1 MAVIMDN
8 GVLPASKDCAAEAIY
23 EGKVYTYDAYGR
35 MTVAT
40 SVSAT
45 AYAVAICSSY
55 KANGDAKTM
64 AAGEGHPF
72 AMLGSNM
79 LVHCYSANSETY
91 EVGAAVY
98 LAAVDGAVST
108 AATTTGTVCIGTY
121 EGMDHLVTTAEGD
134 LVAVRLDRAPG
145 ATA

>member
-1 MAVIMDN
+1 MAVILDN

-23 EGKVYTYDAYGR
+23 EGKVYTYNNAGR

-40 SVSAT
+40 DVSAT

-79 LVHCYSANSETY
+79 LVHCYSAISATY
-91 EVGAAVY
+91 AVGAAVY
-98 LAAVDGAVST
+98 LDAVDGAVST
-108 AATTTGTVCIGTY
+108 ATTTGTVCIGTY
-121 EGMDHLVTTAEGD
+121 EGIDDLVTTAVGD

>member
-1 MAVIMDN
+1 MAVILDN
-8 GVLPASKDCAAEAIY
+8 GVLPASKDCAAEVIY
-23 EGKVYTYDAYGR
+23 EGKVYTYDSSGR

-40 SVSAT
+40 NVSAT

-79 LVHCYSANSETY
+79 LVHCYSAISATY
-91 EVGAAVY
+91 AVGAAVY
-98 LAAVDGAVST
+98 LDAVDGAVST
-108 AATTTGTVCIGTY
+108 ASTTGTICIGTY
-121 EGMDHLVTTAEGD
+121 EGMDDLVTTAVGD

>member
-1 MAVIMDN
+1 MAVILDN

-23 EGKVYTYDAYGR
+23 EGKVYTYNSSGR

-40 SVSAT
+40 NVSAT
-45 AYAVAICSSY
+45 VYAVAICSSY

-79 LVHCYSANSETY
+79 LVHCYSANSQTY
-91 EVGAAVY
+91 TDGDPVY
-98 LAAVDGAVST
+98 LDTVDGAVST
-108 AATTTGTVCIGTY
+108 ASTTGTICIGTY
-121 EGMDHLVTTAEGD
+121 EGMSELKTTAAGD

>member
-23 EGKVYTYDAYGR
+23 EGKVYTYNSSGR

-40 SVSAT
+40 NVSAT

-64 AAGEGHPF
+64 TAGEGHPF

-79 LVHCYSANSETY
+79 LVHCYSAISATY
-91 EVGAAVY
+91 AVGAAVY
-98 LAAVDGAVST
+98 LDAVDGAVST
-108 AATTTGTVCIGTY
+108 ASTTGTICVGTY
-121 EGMDHLVTTAEGD
+121 EGMDDLVTTAAGD

>member
-1 MAVIMDN
+1 MAVILDN

-23 EGKVYTYDAYGR
+23 EGKVYTYNSSGR

-40 SVSAT
+40 DVSAT

-79 LVHCYSANSETY
+79 LVHCYSAISATY
-91 EVGAAVY
+91 AVGAAVY
-98 LAAVDGAVST
+98 LDAVDGAVST
-108 AATTTGTVCIGTY
+108 ASTTGTICIGTY
-121 EGMDHLVTTAEGD
+121 EGMDDLVTTAVGD

>member
-8 GVLPASKDCAAEAIY
+8 GVLPASKDCANEIIY
-23 EGKVYTYDAYGR
+23 EGKVYTYDNDGR
-35 MTVAT
+35 MTVT
-40 SVSAT
+40 TGVSAT

-79 LVHCYSANSETY
+79 LVHCYSANSATY
-91 EVGAAVY
+91 AVGAAVY
-98 LAAVDGAVST
+98 LAAVNGAVS
-108 AATTTGTVCIGTY
+108 ATSSSGTVCIGTY
-121 EGMDHLVTTAEGD
+121 EGIDDLVTTAEGD

>member
-23 EGKVYTYDAYGR
+23 EGKVYTYDSSGR

-40 SVSAT
+40 DVSAT

-91 EVGAAVY
+91 AVGAAVY
-98 LAAVDGAVST
+98 LDAVNGAVST
-108 AATTTGTVCIGTY
+108 ATTTGTVCIGTY
-121 EGMDHLVTTAEGD
+121 EGMDDLVTTAEGD

>member
-40 SVSAT
+40 NVSAT

-79 LVHCYSANSETY
+79 LVHCYSANSVTY

-98 LAAVDGAVST
+98 LDAVDGAVST
-108 AATTTGTVCIGTY
+108 ATTTGTVCIGTY
-121 EGMDHLVTTAEGD
+121 EGMDHLVTTAVGD

>member
-8 GVLPASKDCAAEAIY
+8 GVLPASKDCAAEVIY
-23 EGKVYTYDAYGR
+23 EGKVYTYNSSGR

-40 SVSAT
+40 NVSAT

-64 AAGEGHPF
+64 TAGEGHPF

-79 LVHCYSANSETY
+79 LVHCYSAISATY
-91 EVGAAVY
+91 AVGAAVY
-98 LAAVDGAVST
+98 LDAVDGAVST
-108 AATTTGTVCIGTY
+108 ATTTGTVCIGTY
-121 EGMDHLVTTAEGD
+121 EGMDDLVTTAVGD

>member
-8 GVLPASKDCAAEAIY
+8 GVLPASKDCAAEVIY

-40 SVSAT
+40 NVSAT

-79 LVHCYSANSETY
+79 LVHCYSANSVTY
-91 EVGAAVY
+91 AVGAAVY
-98 LAAVDGAVST
+98 LDAVDGAVST
-108 AATTTGTVCIGTY
+108 ATTTGAVCIGTY
-121 EGMDHLVTTAEGD
+121 EGIDDLVTTAVGD

>member
-1 MAVIMDN
+1 MAVILDN
-8 GVLPASKDCAAEAIY
+8 GVLPASKDCAAEVIY
-23 EGKVYTYDAYGR
+23 EGKVYTYNSSGR

-40 SVSAT
+40 NVSAT

-79 LVHCYSANSETY
+79 LVHCYSAISATY
-91 EVGAAVY
+91 AVGAAVY
-98 LAAVDGAVST
+98 LDAVDGAVST
-108 AATTTGTVCIGTY
+108 ATGSGTVCIGTY
-121 EGMDHLVTTAEGD
+121 EGMDDLVTTAVGD

>member
-8 GVLPASKDCAAEAIY
+8 GVLPASKDCAAEVIY
-23 EGKVYTYDAYGR
+23 EGKVYTYNSSGR

-40 SVSAT
+40 NVSAT

-64 AAGEGHPF
+64 TAGEGHPF

-79 LVHCYSANSETY
+79 LVHCYSAISATY
-91 EVGAAVY
+91 AVGAAVY
-98 LAAVDGAVST
+98 LDAVDGAVST
-108 AATTTGTVCIGTY
+108 ASTTGTICVGTY
-121 EGMDHLVTTAEGD
+121 EGMDDLVTTAAGD

>member
-8 GVLPASKDCAAEAIY
+8 GVLPASKDCAKEVIY
-23 EGKVYTYDAYGR
+23 EGKVYTYDSSGR

-40 SVSAT
+40 NVSAT

-79 LVHCYSANSETY
+79 LVHCYSANSVTY

-98 LAAVDGAVST
+98 LDAVDGAVN
-108 AATTTGTVCIGTY
+108 TTSSSGTVCIGTY
-121 EGMDHLVTTAEGD
+121 EGMDGLVTTAEGD

>member
-1 MAVIMDN
+1 MAVILDN
-8 GVLPASKDCAAEAIY
+8 GVLPVSKDCAAEVIY
-23 EGKVYTYDAYGR
+23 EGKVYKYDNSGR

-40 SVSAT
+40 DVSAT

-64 AAGEGHPF
+64 TAGEGHPF

-79 LVHCYSANSETY
+79 LVHCYSAISATY
-91 EVGAAVY
+91 AVGAAVY
-98 LAAVDGAVST
+98 LDAVNGAVST
-108 AATTTGTVCIGTY
+108 ATTTGTVCIGTY
-121 EGMDHLVTTAEGD
+121 EGMDGLVTIAVGD

>member
-8 GVLPASKDCAAEAIY
+8 GVLPASKDCANEVIY
-23 EGKVYTYDAYGR
+23 EGKVYKYDNDGR

-40 SVSAT
+40 DVSAT

-79 LVHCYSANSETY
+79 LVHCYSANSATY
-91 EVGAAVY
+91 AVGAAVY
-98 LAAVDGAVST
+98 LAAVDGAV
-108 AATTTGTVCIGTY
+108 TTTGTVCIGTY
-121 EGMDHLVTTAEGD
+121 EGMDGLVATAEGD

>member
-8 GVLPASKDCAAEAIY
+8 GVLPASKDCAAEVIY
-23 EGKVYTYDAYGR
+23 EGKVYKYNSSGR
-35 MTVAT
+35 MTVITGKTDLAQ
-40 SVSAT
+40 
-45 AYAVAICSSY
+45 AVAICSSY

-91 EVGAAVY
+91 TDGGIVY
-98 LAAVDGAVST
+98 LHDTVDGAV
-108 AATTTGTVCIGTY
+108 TTSSSSSVAIGTY
-121 EGMDHLVTTAEGD
+121 EGMNGLVTTAEGD
-134 LVAVRLDRAPG
+134 LVAVRLNRAPG
-145 ATA
+145 ALL

>member
-8 GVLPASKDCAAEAIY
+8 GMLPASKDCNAEIIY
-23 EGKVYTYDAYGR
+23 EGKVYTYDSDGR

-40 SVSAT
+40 DVSAT
-45 AYAVAICSSY
+45 AYGVAICSSY

-64 AAGEGHPF
+64 TDGEGHPF
-72 AMLGSNM
+72 AMIGSNM
-79 LVHCYSANSETY
+79 LVHCYSAISATY
-91 EVGAAVY
+91 SVGAAVY
-98 LAAVDGAVST
+98 LDAVNGAVST
-108 AATTTGTVCIGTY
+108 ASGGNAVVIGTY
-121 EGMDHLVTTAEGD
+121 EGMDGLVTTAAGD

>member
-1 MAVIMDN
+1 MAVILDN
-8 GVLPASKDCAAEAIY
+8 GVLPASKDCAAEVIY
-23 EGKVYTYDAYGR
+23 EGKVYTYDNSGR

-40 SVSAT
+40 DVSAT

-64 AAGEGHPF
+64 TAGEGHPF

-79 LVHCYSANSETY
+79 LVHCYSAISATY
-91 EVGAAVY
+91 AVGAAVY
-98 LAAVDGAVST
+98 LDAVDGAVST
-108 AATTTGTVCIGTY
+108 ASTTGTICIGTY
-121 EGMDHLVTTAEGD
+121 EGMDDLVTTAVGD

>member
-8 GVLPASKDCAAEAIY
+8 GMLPASKDCNAEIIY
-23 EGKVYTYDAYGR
+23 EGKVYTYDSDGR

-40 SVSAT
+40 DVSAT
-45 AYAVAICSSY
+45 AYGVAICSSY

-72 AMLGSNM
+72 AMIGSNM
-79 LVHCYSANSETY
+79 LVHCYSAISATY
-91 EVGAAVY
+91 SVGAAVY
-98 LAAVDGAVST
+98 LDAVNGAVST
-108 AATTTGTVCIGTY
+108 ASGGSAVVIGTY
-121 EGMDHLVTTAEGD
+121 EGMDGLVTTAAGD

>member
-1 MAVIMDN
+1 MAVILDN

-23 EGKVYTYDAYGR
+23 EGKVYTYDNSGR

-40 SVSAT
+40 DVSAT

-64 AAGEGHPF
+64 TAGEGHPF

-79 LVHCYSANSETY
+79 LVHCYSANSVTY
-91 EVGAAVY
+91 AVGAAVY
-98 LAAVDGAVST
+98 LDAVDGAVST
-108 AATTTGTVCIGTY
+108 ATTTGTVCIGTY
-121 EGMDHLVTTAEGD
+121 EGIDDLVTTAVGD

>member
-1 MAVIMDN
+1 MAVILDN
-8 GVLPASKDCAAEAIY
+8 GVLPASKDCAAEVIY
-23 EGKVYTYDAYGR
+23 EGKVYTYNSSGR

-40 SVSAT
+40 NVSAT

-64 AAGEGHPF
+64 TAGEGHPF

-79 LVHCYSANSETY
+79 LVHCYSAISATY
-91 EVGAAVY
+91 AVGAAVY
-98 LAAVDGAVST
+98 LDAVDGAVST
-108 AATTTGTVCIGTY
+108 ATTTGTVCIGTY
-121 EGMDHLVTTAEGD
+121 EGIDDLVTTAAGD

>member
-8 GVLPASKDCAAEAIY
+8 GVLPASKDCAAEVIY
-23 EGKVYTYDAYGR
+23 EGKVYTYDSSGR

-40 SVSAT
+40 DVSAT

-64 AAGEGHPF
+64 TAGEGHPF

-79 LVHCYSANSETY
+79 LVHCYSANSATY
-91 EVGAAVY
+91 ADGGIVY
-98 LAAVDGAVST
+98 LHDTVDGAV
-108 AATTTGTVCIGTY
+108 TTSSSSSVAIGTY
-121 EGMDHLVTTAEGD
+121 EGMNGLVTTAEGD
-134 LVAVRLDRAPG
+134 LVAVRLNRAPG
-145 ATA
+145 ALL

>member
-1 MAVIMDN
+1 MAVILDN
-8 GVLPASKDCAAEAIY
+8 GVLPASKDCAAEVIY
-23 EGKVYTYDAYGR
+23 EGKVYTYDGSGR
-35 MTVAT
+35 MTVT
-40 SVSAT
+40 TDVSAT

-79 LVHCYSANSETY
+79 LVHCYSAISATY
-91 EVGAAVY
+91 AVGAAVY
-98 LAAVDGAVST
+98 LDAVNGAVST
-108 AATTTGTVCIGTY
+108 ATTTGTVCIGTY
-121 EGMDHLVTTAEGD
+121 EGIDDLVTTAEGD

>member
-23 EGKVYTYDAYGR
+23 EGKVYKYDSSGR

-40 SVSAT
+40 NVSAT

-79 LVHCYSANSETY
+79 LVHCYSAISATY
-91 EVGAAVY
+91 AVGAAVY
-98 LAAVDGAVST
+98 LDAVNGAVST
-108 AATTTGTVCIGTY
+108 ATTTGTVCIGTY
-121 EGMDHLVTTAEGD
+121 EGMDDLVTTAVGD

>member
-1 MAVIMDN
+1 MAVILDN

-23 EGKVYTYDAYGR
+23 EGKVYKYDDSGR

-40 SVSAT
+40 NVSAT

-64 AAGEGHPF
+64 TAGEGHPF

-79 LVHCYSANSETY
+79 LVHCYSAISATY
-91 EVGAAVY
+91 AVGAAVY
-98 LAAVDGAVST
+98 LDAVDGAVST
-108 AATTTGTVCIGTY
+108 ATTTGTVCIGTY
-121 EGMDHLVTTAEGD
+121 EGMDDLVTTAVGD

>member
-1 MAVIMDN
+1 MAVILDN
-8 GVLPASKDCAAEAIY
+8 GVLPASKDCAAEVIY
-23 EGKVYTYDAYGR
+23 EGKVYKYDSYGR
-35 MTVAT
+35 MTVITGKADL
-40 SVSAT
+40 AQG
-45 AYAVAICSSY
+45 VAICSSY

-108 AATTTGTVCIGTY
+108 ATTTGTVCIGTY
-121 EGMDHLVTTAEGD
+121 EGMDDLVTTAEGD

>member
-8 GVLPASKDCAAEAIY
+8 GVLPASKDCAAEVIY

-40 SVSAT
+40 NVSAT

-79 LVHCYSANSETY
+79 LVHCYSANSVTY

-98 LAAVDGAVST
+98 LDAVDGAVST
-108 AATTTGTVCIGTY
+108 ATTTGTVCIGTY
-121 EGMDHLVTTAEGD
+121 EGMDHLVTTAVGD

>member
-8 GVLPASKDCAAEAIY
+8 GVLPASKDCAAEVIY

-40 SVSAT
+40 NVSAT

-79 LVHCYSANSETY
+79 LVHCYSANSVTY
-91 EVGAAVY
+91 AVGAAVY
-98 LAAVDGAVST
+98 LAAVNGAVST
-108 AATTTGTVCIGTY
+108 TSSSGTVCIGTY
-121 EGMDHLVTTAEGD
+121 EGIDDLVTTAVGD

>member
-79 LVHCYSANSETY
+79 LVHCYSANSVTY

-98 LAAVDGAVST
+98 LDAVHGAVN
-108 AATTTGTVCIGTY
+108 TTSSSGTVCIGTY
-121 EGMDHLVTTAEGD
+121 EGMDHLVTTAVGD

>member
-1 MAVIMDN
+1 MAVILDN

-23 EGKVYTYDAYGR
+23 EGKVYKYDSSGR

-40 SVSAT
+40 NVSAT

-79 LVHCYSANSETY
+79 LVHCYSAISATY
-91 EVGAAVY
+91 AVGAAVY
-98 LAAVDGAVST
+98 LDAVDGAVST
-108 AATTTGTVCIGTY
+108 ASTTGTICIGTY
-121 EGMDHLVTTAEGD
+121 EGMDDLVTTAVGD